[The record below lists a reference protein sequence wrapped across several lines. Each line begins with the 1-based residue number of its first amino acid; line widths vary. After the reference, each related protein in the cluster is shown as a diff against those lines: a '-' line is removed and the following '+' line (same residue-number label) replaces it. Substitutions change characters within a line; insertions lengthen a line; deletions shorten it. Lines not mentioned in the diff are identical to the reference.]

1 MSRASVP
8 TVLLQRSLLHR
19 LGIPILR
26 NEESNDGLVGSST
39 FMGGL
44 YRDFDRPATGSDV
57 AAARG

>member
-8 TVLLQRSLLHR
+8 TVLLTVSIAR